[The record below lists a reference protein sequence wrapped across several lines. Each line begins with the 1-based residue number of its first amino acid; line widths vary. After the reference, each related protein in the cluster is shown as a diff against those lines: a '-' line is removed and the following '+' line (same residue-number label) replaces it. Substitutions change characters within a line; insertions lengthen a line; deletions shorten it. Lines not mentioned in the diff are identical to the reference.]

1 MSSTQA
7 KRKTHPAHTLTLG
20 QSPVCERPSAV
31 STTQTDSL
39 HMWVLD
45 KILDRV
51 FFPASTAL
59 DCTERFVSYIYEA
72 FSSVLGQAAPPQM
85 ESTQPGLQ
93 RREAPEGSLGICDV
107 WASSAS
113 QSLKPMQSFTKKRIP
128 LTMRIPSNIKYLQTV
143 NLFTVWKLII
153 RQLIQLSSTGRI
165 NSIYLPVISN
175 NSCLKE
181 WNRAWLIS
189 SFYSS

>member
-72 FSSVLGQAAPPQM
+72 FSSVLGQAAPPHIK
-85 ESTQPGLQ
+85 STQPGLQ

-113 QSLKPMQSFTKKRIP
+113 QSLKPMQSFTKKKDTSDHAHTLEHKVSANSQFVHSMEAYHQATNSAFLHWENKFYL
-128 LTMRIPSNIKYLQTV
+128 LTCYQ
-143 NLFTVWKLII
+143 
-153 RQLIQLSSTGRI
+153 QQ
-165 NSIYLPVISN
+165 
-175 NSCLKE
+175 
-181 WNRAWLIS
+181 
-189 SFYSS
+189 